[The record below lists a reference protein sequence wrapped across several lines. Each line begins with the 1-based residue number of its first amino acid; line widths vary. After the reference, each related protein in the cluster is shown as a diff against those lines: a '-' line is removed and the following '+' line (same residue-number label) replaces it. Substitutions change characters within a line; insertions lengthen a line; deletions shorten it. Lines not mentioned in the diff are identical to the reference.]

1 MDATRDLAA
10 SDPPD
15 DIVRLEAT
23 VRGVVQGVGY
33 RWFVIREAGA
43 LQLSGWVANH
53 PDGSVR
59 VVAEGRRRS
68 LAALLVRLEDGPA
81 GAMVERV
88 LPAWMPAAGLGPG
101 FTIRSLGHRGD

>member
-1 MDATRDLAA
+1 MGGTRDHAVA
-10 SDPPD
+10 GPAD

-23 VRGVVQGVGY
+23 VRGVVQGVGF

-43 LQLSGWVANH
+43 LRLSGWVANH
-53 PDGSVR
+53 HDGSVR
-59 VVAEGRRRS
+59 VVAEGRRRD
-68 LAALLVRLEDGPA
+68 LVALLGCLEEGPA

-88 LPAWMPAAGLGPG
+88 LPAWMPAIGLEPG